1 MGMPATRRHWTTA
14 DVRAL
19 MDESRAWPRYELIG
33 GELLV
38 TPAPGGRHQV
48 AVVEIVVLLHEYL
61 RQEQIGVAFV
71 SPSDLELQPGT
82 ITQPDVFVVPA
93 GAAASLDGEFH
104 WSDVSAL
111 LLAIEVISPSSV
123 RTDRV
128 EKREYYLEAGV
139 PDYLIVDVDARIVER
154 WSPERDTPA
163 VLRDHLVWHPAGASQ
178 PLTVSLPEFF
188 DRIVGKL
195 RLLENRPDSESAP
208 RSDRTALSTH
218 HLRRRSP

>member
-38 TPAPGGRHQV
+38 TPSPGGRHQV
-48 AVVEIVVLLHEYL
+48 AVVELLLVLDAYL
-61 RQEQIGVAFV
+61 QQEQIAVVFA
-71 SPSDLELQPGT
+71 SPADLELQPGT

-139 PDYLIVDVDARIVER
+139 PDYLIVDVEARIVER

-195 RLLENRPDSESAP
+195 RLLGSREI
-208 RSDRTALSTH
+208 
-218 HLRRRSP
+218 